1 MRKLITAS
9 ILASVFFL
17 NARAQQGNASEL
29 QQIETTVNWY
39 FDGWATGDSTKV
51 GRAMHSTCHL
61 KFFRDGEFSDITR
74 ADYLSRFKLH
84 ARPDSLITRIASI
97 DLTGN
102 IASVKAEIITA
113 TDIFTDYFNM
123 IKTNEGWFI
132 TDKISTRTPKK

>member
-61 KFFRDGEFSDITR
+61 KFFRDGKFSDITR

>member
-17 NARAQQGNASEL
+17 NAKAQQGNASEL

-61 KFFRDGEFSDITR
+61 KFFRDGKFSDITR

>member
-1 MRKLITAS
+1 MVLAFSFTA
-9 ILASVFFL
+9 I
-17 NARAQQGNASEL
+17 AQQGSPSEL

-61 KFFRDGEFSDITR
+61 KFFRDGKFSDITR

-102 IASVKAEIITA
+102 IASIKAEIITA